1 MAQIA
6 GSIGAKGLSSRL
18 VSIFFRKIGCPPTMM
33 VVLSLSMAKLCVFPD
48 LPLSMDS
55 AECAHKPED
64 PELRLGPPE
73 TPLERGKASLP
84 SLNELPPILYE
95 QQIQIPGRNLIN
107 VELEKNEMASIINQL
122 PKNELQGVLG
132 EDSIRK
138 PLNEF
143 NAEQQGQLKDLAI
156 NHFAVKNEIIAQMK
170 YLYPGDEWEFTKVI
184 REKFFQGRQKG
195 REFDLEH
202 LQKMLSAL
210 KERGKSSS
218 CAAREWEGGSLLIGP
233 AWILVGARPTE
244 VFLRNHIR
252 MQFSAHPSERG
263 TALAELSLL
272 DSRRVQGQPA
282 LTRLLAL
289 LNAPPRSKLSRIR
302 QMQKWGSRKW
312 LKKSEEESSWTT
324 VYTRRKKQIEQRP
337 PLSVRSSRSS
347 SPTKPTTPCSS
358 LSALAGESLRM
369 NVGLD
374 RGIKTSSTGR
384 ERIGESVTEM
394 KAGVG
399 QTVHV
404 AKVKPIV
411 RVRVL
416 VQDRTVWDLLLRA
429 LEASNQPGRS
439 RSEVYYLTKGRVSGI
454 RGFAIPVSL
463 RRCSRPK
470 SHVMLSETPR
480 TTRIEDAP
488 LVRKHNGLAC
498 GANGDLRL
506 QEGKRQPPSSKD
518 FFEGGALLYSFARE
532 TST

>member
-107 VELEKNEMASIINQL
+107 VKPEKNKMASIINQL
-122 PKNELQGVLG
+122 PKNELQG
-132 EDSIRK
+132 
-138 PLNEF
+138 
-143 NAEQQGQLKDLAI
+143 
-156 NHFAVKNEIIAQMK
+156 
-170 YLYPGDEWEFTKVI
+170 
-184 REKFFQGRQKG
+184 
-195 REFDLEH
+195 
-202 LQKMLSAL
+202 
-210 KERGKSSS
+210 
-218 CAAREWEGGSLLIGP
+218 
-233 AWILVGARPTE
+233 
-244 VFLRNHIR
+244 
-252 MQFSAHPSERG
+252 
-263 TALAELSLL
+263 
-272 DSRRVQGQPA
+272 
-282 LTRLLAL
+282 
-289 LNAPPRSKLSRIR
+289 
-302 QMQKWGSRKW
+302 
-312 LKKSEEESSWTT
+312 
-324 VYTRRKKQIEQRP
+324 RKKQIEQRP

>member
-1 MAQIA
+1 MESAVNASSAATIALVEVAYGDRSGDLALKGILRSELGTAFLRGLLEHSNRWLVGLCYWTGLATLCDPCCYYQIA
-6 GSIGAKGLSSRL
+6 KTDSIAPL
-18 VSIFFRKIGCPPTMM
+18 RKR
-33 VVLSLSMAKLCVFPD
+33 V
-48 LPLSMDS
+48 LPLRRIVRL
-55 AECAHKPED
+55 PD
-64 PELRLGPPE
+64 PGKFPTSEQGVR
-73 TPLERGKASLP
+73 TWPLEAA
-84 SLNELPPILYE
+84 NE
-95 QQIQIPGRNLIN
+95 
-107 VELEKNEMASIINQL
+107 
-122 PKNELQGVLG
+122 
-132 EDSIRK
+132 
-138 PLNEF
+138 
-143 NAEQQGQLKDLAI
+143 
-156 NHFAVKNEIIAQMK
+156 
-170 YLYPGDEWEFTKVI
+170 
-184 REKFFQGRQKG
+184 
-195 REFDLEH
+195 
-202 LQKMLSAL
+202 
-210 KERGKSSS
+210 SSS
-218 CAAREWEGGSLLIGP
+218 PGP
-233 AWILVGARPTE
+233 
-244 VFLRNHIR
+244 
-252 MQFSAHPSERG
+252 
-263 TALAELSLL
+263 
-272 DSRRVQGQPA
+272 PA

>member
-1 MAQIA
+1 MTAHQENN
-6 GSIGAKGLSSRL
+6 GQLRQRQSPRSDSSHTKNF
-18 VSIFFRKIGCPPTMM
+18 V
-33 VVLSLSMAKLCVFPD
+33 D
-48 LPLSMDS
+48 LPLTYF
-55 AECAHKPED
+55 
-64 PELRLGPPE
+64 L
-73 TPLERGKASLP
+73 SLP
-84 SLNELPPILYE
+84 LIQASPHQAACIAKCSAMKQALPNTTDAE
-95 QQIQIPGRNLIN
+95 VG
-107 VELEKNEMASIINQL
+107 K
-122 PKNELQGVLG
+122 PKV
-132 EDSIRK
+132 
-138 PLNEF
+138 
-143 NAEQQGQLKDLAI
+143 A
-156 NHFAVKNEIIAQMK
+156 
-170 YLYPGDEWEFTKVI
+170 
-184 REKFFQGRQKG
+184 
-195 REFDLEH
+195 
-202 LQKMLSAL
+202 
-210 KERGKSSS
+210 KE
-218 CAAREWEGGSLLIGP
+218 
-233 AWILVGARPTE
+233 
-244 VFLRNHIR
+244 
-252 MQFSAHPSERG
+252 
-263 TALAELSLL
+263 
-272 DSRRVQGQPA
+272 
-282 LTRLLAL
+282 
-289 LNAPPRSKLSRIR
+289 
-302 QMQKWGSRKW
+302 
-312 LKKSEEESSWTT
+312 
-324 VYTRRKKQIEQRP
+324 RKKQIEQRP